1 MKRCD
6 IMLSSMLR
14 MCVLTVKSSVDK
26 DKLNR
31 GVISL
36 QVVDGQICA
45 VLDRYLTE
53 YLEDHVSPRPLNMP
67 ELAQRNACLNTLSSS
82 TEKEEKA
89 ISAIKKDPIPV
100 EQFLQKLRQKK
111 LDKIL
116 NFEVRVSNSLLSSSH
131 VKFTQFIF

>member
-1 MKRCD
+1 
-6 IMLSSMLR
+6 
-14 MCVLTVKSSVDK
+14 MCVLTVKGSVDK

-45 VLDRYLTE
+45 VLDRYLAE
-53 YLEDHVSPRPLNMP
+53 YLEDHVSPRPLHMP

-116 NFEVRVSNSLLSSSH
+116 NFEVRVSYSLLSSSN
-131 VKFTQFIF
+131 VRLMQFIF